1 MTAGS
6 SRTRQGLDRWIAIA
20 LFLVVTSVTL
30 AASRQQGVH
39 RDEAV
44 YMEAGERYVA
54 YLERLVRGQAP
65 RPFSAAT
72 VDPYFSCGAACNSE
86 HPPLMKLLF
95 GLSWRVFADVDPGKQ
110 ALHPGGFARP
120 SGTQRSFALLDESTA
135 FRLPTVLIFGLLTAL
150 VYLFFVDALA
160 HRKDTDTA
168 VPTAAGRVGALAAA
182 LLTAAQ
188 PRAFFHA
195 QTAAFDLPAAF
206 FWFACMAAY
215 WRALRSERPL
225 RATLWLGVLY
235 GLFLA
240 TKLQSFFLPFALGAH
255 WLWLRFRHWRVQ
267 KRAEAG
273 DSVARLAA
281 PPAPPGPWPLV
292 ALVVVSP
299 LVFFAMW
306 PYLWH
311 ATFAHFKTY
320 WAFHANHVHYNFEY
334 LGVNYNHPP
343 FPWHEPFGML
353 ITTAPVVLL
362 VLGAA
367 GMGLLTG
374 DAWRARTGAPLAEPR
389 STRMLL
395 LICAA
400 VPILPFLTGQAP
412 IFGETKHWL
421 GTMPILAL
429 AAGYAVQALAR
440 ALEHEYQLATRRTA
454 QALVFAGLV
463 VVAAAPAVAETVRSH
478 PYGLSHYNALAGGA
492 PGGADLGMNRQ
503 FWGYSVRGLLDWFN
517 ARLATGSIIYPHDWS
532 EGAFNI
538 DLRDHLL
545 REDLR
550 YSQRELPGMRC
561 SNVALVVHELHFNK
575 YDYMIWN
582 TYGHAQPTR
591 VLTLDGVPL
600 VSVYERRGPLPA
612 GCGR

>member
-1 MTAGS
+1 M
-6 SRTRQGLDRWIAIA
+6 RQRMDRWIAVAIFA
-20 LFLVVTSVTL
+20 FVSLVTL
-30 AASRQQGVH
+30 AASPLQGVH

-44 YMEAGERYVA
+44 YMEASERYVA
-54 YLERLVRGQAP
+54 YVERLLRGQQP
-65 RPFSAAT
+65 HPFSAAA
-72 VDPYFSCGAACNSE
+72 VDPYFSCGAGCNSE

-95 GLSWRVFADVDPGKQ
+95 GVSWRLFADVDASKQ
-110 ALHPGGFARP
+110 NLHPGGFARVA
-120 SGTQRSFALLDESTA
+120 GGQRSLALLPESTA
-135 FRLPTVLIFGLLTAL
+135 FRLPTILLFGLLAAL
-150 VYLFFVDALA
+150 VYLFFIDALA
-160 HRKDTDTA
+160 DRSPTDRDT
-168 VPTAAGRVGALAAA
+168 PTTAGRVGALAAA

-206 FWFACMAAY
+206 FWFVCMTAY
-215 WRALRSERPL
+215 WRALLPARPL
-225 RATLWLGVLY
+225 RAALKLGLLY

-240 TKLQSFFLPFALGAH
+240 TKLQSFFLPVALGAH
-255 WLWLRFRHWRVQ
+255 YVWLRWRYARVRS
-267 KRAEAG
+267 RADAG
-273 DSVARLAA
+273 DAAALAA
-281 PPAPPGPWPLV
+281 VPPSPPGPWPLV
-292 ALVVVSP
+292 AVALVSP
-299 LVFFAMW
+299 LVLFVLW

-311 ATFAHFKTY
+311 QPIAHFKTY

-362 VLGAA
+362 VLAAA
-367 GMGLLTG
+367 GIGLLTS
-374 DAWRARTGAPLAEPR
+374 DAWRARIGPPLAEKR
-389 STRMLL
+389 STRFLL
-395 LICAA
+395 LVCAL
-400 VPILPFLTGQAP
+400 VPLLPFLTGQAP

-421 GTMPILAL
+421 ASMPILAL
-429 AAGYAVQALAR
+429 CAGFAVQALGRGLISELALGEPAR
-440 ALEHEYQLATRRTA
+440 RGLRAAVLTG
-454 QALVFAGLV
+454 LVFV
-463 VVAAAPAVAETVRSH
+463 SAAPAVAETVRSH

-503 FWGYSVRGLLDWFN
+503 FWGYSVRGLLEWFN
-517 ARLATGSIIYPHDWS
+517 RTLPRGSVIYPHDWS
-532 EGAFNI
+532 EGAFNV

-545 REDLR
+545 RDDLR
-550 YSQRELPGMRC
+550 YAARELPGMRC

-600 VSVYERRGPLPA
+600 VSVYVRKDPMPA

>member
-1 MTAGS
+1 MSDTTT
-6 SRTRQGLDRWIAIA
+6 TRRSLDRWIAIA
-20 LFLVVTSVTL
+20 LFVVVSAVTL
-30 AASRQQGVH
+30 AASHQQGVH

-44 YMEAGERYVA
+44 YMEAGERYISYV
-54 YLERLVRGQAP
+54 ERAVRGQAAKP
-65 RPFSAAT
+65 LSAAT
-72 VDPYFSCGAACNSE
+72 VDPYFSCGMACNSE

-95 GLSWRVFADVDPGKQ
+95 GLSWRLFADVDASKQ

-120 SGTQRSFALLDESTA
+120 SGAQKSLALLDESTA
-135 FRLPTVLIFGLLTAL
+135 FRLPTALFFGLLVAL
-150 VYLFFVDALA
+150 VYLFFLDALA
-160 HRKDTDTA
+160 FRLDIDTGT
-168 VPTAAGRVGALAAA
+168 PSAAGRVGALAAA

-215 WRALRSERPL
+215 WRSLGSERPL

-255 WLWLRFRHWRVQ
+255 WLWLRFRYARV
-267 KRAEAG
+267 RARADAG
-273 DSVARLAA
+273 DPIARQAA
-281 PPAPPGPWPLV
+281 PPAPPGPWPLL
-292 ALVVVSP
+292 AMVVISP
-299 LVFFAMW
+299 LVFVALW

-311 ATFAHFKTY
+311 SAFAHFKAY

-362 VLGAA
+362 VLAAA
-367 GMGLLTG
+367 GGGLLTG
-374 DAWRARTGAPLAEPR
+374 DAWRARSGPPLADKR
-389 STRMLL
+389 SLRFLL
-395 LICAA
+395 LVCAA
-400 VPILPFLTGQAP
+400 TPLAPFLTGQAP

-429 AAGYAVQALAR
+429 AAGYAVQSLAR
-440 ALEHEYQLATRRTA
+440 ALEGELDLGARRGLRA
-454 QALVFAGLV
+454 AVLVGLV
-463 VVAAAPAVAETVRSH
+463 VVSAAPAVAETVRSH

-517 ARLATGSIIYPHDWS
+517 HRLPTNSLIYPHDWS
-532 EGAFNI
+532 ESAFNM

-550 YSQRELPGMRC
+550 YTARELPGMRC
-561 SNVALVVHELHFNK
+561 SNVALVIHELHFNK

-582 TYGHAQPTR
+582 TYGHAQPSR